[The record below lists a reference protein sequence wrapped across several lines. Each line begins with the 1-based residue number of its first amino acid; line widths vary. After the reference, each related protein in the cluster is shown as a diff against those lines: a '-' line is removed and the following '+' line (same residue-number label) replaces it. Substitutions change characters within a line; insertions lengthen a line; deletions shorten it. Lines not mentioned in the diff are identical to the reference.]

1 MSKPTLLIAD
11 ADPRSLGILEVA
23 LRKAGFA
30 VATVADGAQALKR
43 IHDSPPDLAVLDAAL
58 PSKDGIKLCK
68 ALRADEKL
76 SAIPVLIIG
85 AEKSLAAK
93 AIEAGADD
101 FLAKPIVLKELAQRA
116 QMLIQRR
123 QQNEAGAEAPL
134 TGSVRDLGL
143 LDLFQQLLAA
153 GKSAVVM
160 CEAYGREARVW
171 VKEGQIIDAEFGA
184 LQGDGAFWRLMTWE
198 SGSFRAEFGK
208 VEREWRIEGG
218 TQAALVKAMRKVEEV
233 SAASGELPM
242 TTQLAIDYGVLAE
255 ALADLPDEVNGVI
268 RCFDGKRT
276 LRESLDQ
283 SPSDD
288 LSTLAVVRK
297 LLGDGILKAVE
308 SKKQALPGK
317 PSLNQW
323 LAADATPAPPKSLD
337 EARAAAALVR
347 EMAQAESVALQRA
360 REKDE
365 AAAVAVRPL
374 PAPVKPVAVVHFPP
388 LRGVRRERLRRE
400 AEEARARIG
409 EGKPL
414 RLAHLVELPP
424 RGEAEALGEA
434 RRMSPAVGEAAKK
447 FAPDAPVARLVNGSP
462 EPAQRVEPKTEPAQP
477 VVTPPIAPVAVP
489 TPVPPSPIVDAI
501 VPGTPPP
508 DRALEA
514 ALLQSVQKRK
524 RRWPL
529 YSSVALA
536 LLAAAWFLRPQPLTD
551 KQDAPWL
558 EAKAKPPPVVQQVP
572 RAPPQVV
579 TPPQPP
585 PPVAVAAIAPPP
597 PPDSDD
603 VYATALQQ
611 GDELLKRGKYKA
623 SITQFQRAVK
633 EKPRSVP
640 ALLALGDAY
649 LEADKPRSAV
659 QPLETAARLDAQSAR
674 AQLLLGTAYQSLGR
688 NAAAVK
694 AYQRYLELEPSGE
707 FIKDVRLIL
716 ANLAHSG

>member
-1 MSKPTLLIAD
+1 LQPGACFMSKPTLLIAD

-30 VATVADGAQALKR
+30 LATVADGAQALKR

-171 VKEGQIIDAEFGA
+171 VKEGQVIDAEFGA

-198 SGSFRAEFGK
+198 SGSFRAEFSK
-208 VEREWRIEGG
+208 VERELRIEGG
-218 TQAALVKAMRKVEEV
+218 TQRALVEAMRKVEEV
-233 SAASGELPM
+233 AAAAGELPM
-242 TTQLAIDYGVLAE
+242 TAQLAVDYAVLAE
-255 ALADLPDEVNGVI
+255 KLADLPDEVNGVI

-297 LLGDGILKAVE
+297 LLGDGILEAVE
-308 SKKQALPGK
+308 SKKQALSGK

-347 EMAQAESVALQRA
+347 EMAQAESVELQRA
-360 REKDE
+360 REREE

-388 LRGVRRERLRRE
+388 LRGVRRE
-400 AEEARARIG
+400 
-409 EGKPL
+409 
-414 RLAHLVELPP
+414 
-424 RGEAEALGEA
+424 
-434 RRMSPAVGEAAKK
+434 
-447 FAPDAPVARLVNGSP
+447 
-462 EPAQRVEPKTEPAQP
+462 
-477 VVTPPIAPVAVP
+477 
-489 TPVPPSPIVDAI
+489 
-501 VPGTPPP
+501 
-508 DRALEA
+508 
-514 ALLQSVQKRK
+514 
-524 RRWPL
+524 
-529 YSSVALA
+529 
-536 LLAAAWFLRPQPLTD
+536 
-551 KQDAPWL
+551 
-558 EAKAKPPPVVQQVP
+558 
-572 RAPPQVV
+572 
-579 TPPQPP
+579 
-585 PPVAVAAIAPPP
+585 
-597 PPDSDD
+597 
-603 VYATALQQ
+603 
-611 GDELLKRGKYKA
+611 
-623 SITQFQRAVK
+623 
-633 EKPRSVP
+633 
-640 ALLALGDAY
+640 
-649 LEADKPRSAV
+649 
-659 QPLETAARLDAQSAR
+659 
-674 AQLLLGTAYQSLGR
+674 
-688 NAAAVK
+688 
-694 AYQRYLELEPSGE
+694 
-707 FIKDVRLIL
+707 
-716 ANLAHSG
+716 